1 MRERFK
7 GMRTGLRDFIG
18 GTTQQVCITSLSIIP
33 SIQTIEIK
41 TIAEKAASRY
51 KDVPKLAL
59 KLKKDSAA
67 GGKTQR
73 SHI

>member
-1 MRERFK
+1 MC
-7 GMRTGLRDFIG
+7 
-18 GTTQQVCITSLSIIP
+18 VTSLSVIL

-41 TIAEKAASRY
+41 TIAEEAASRY